1 LISRLIY
8 KDWKINID
16 SKRQLLNLE
25 ENLYQYQKDSEA
37 DPYFG
42 KAYCFGIDNH
52 WVWKNMTCAGRDW
65 ELKMEKFEKAFMII
79 NFRDLILFNYQIL
92 TKELY
97 DKYKHLVKP
106 QVQNPDALDFRN
118 SSIELLAHGGSDNHL
133 MTQDSITR
141 AVDTPIRR
149 QTTSTLRADLVSE
162 TPYVMSPS
170 PSPPQDKKILNWDS
184 YDEHDPSMNETQE
197 KHCDEEILQ
206 KAAMDIIGSADTLK
220 LEKLKAF
227 PRKNDWKST
236 LWLKLAM
243 FIGLINM
250 FSVF

>member
-1 LISRLIY
+1 L
-8 KDWKINID
+8 D
-16 SKRQLLNLE
+16 LE

-52 WVWKNMTCAGRDW
+52 WVWENMTGAGRDW

-92 TKELY
+92 NKELY

-106 QVQNPDALDFRN
+106 QVQKPEALDV
-118 SSIELLAHGGSDNHL
+118 SMDSIDLMAHECSDNHM
-133 MTQDSITR
+133 MTQDSITKD
-141 AVDTPIRR
+141 VDTPIRVR
-149 QTTSTLRADLVSE
+149 RRKTSTLNADLMDE
-162 TPYVMSPS
+162 TSCVMSPS
-170 PSPPQDKKILNWDS
+170 PSPFPDKKFFDGDS
-184 YDEHDPSMNETQE
+184 PGRDDPSKNEIQE
-197 KHCDEEILQ
+197 EHCDEEILQ
-206 KAAMDIIGSADTLK
+206 KAAMDIIGSADTSK

-227 PRKNDWKST
+227 PRRNDWKSS
-236 LWLKLAM
+236 LWLRLAM